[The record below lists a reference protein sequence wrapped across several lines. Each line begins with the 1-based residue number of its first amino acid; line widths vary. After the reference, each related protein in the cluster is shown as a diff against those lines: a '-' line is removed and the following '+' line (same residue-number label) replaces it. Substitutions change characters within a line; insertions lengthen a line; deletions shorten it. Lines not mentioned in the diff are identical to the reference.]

1 MGIRGSADSDW
12 TAVVIN
18 DVGCAVLVLE
28 GYLSRSEGV
37 SDAAPG
43 PGVPSGGR

>member
-12 TAVVIN
+12 TAAGIH
-18 DVGCAVLVLE
+18 DVGRAALVLE

-37 SDAAPG
+37 SDAEPG